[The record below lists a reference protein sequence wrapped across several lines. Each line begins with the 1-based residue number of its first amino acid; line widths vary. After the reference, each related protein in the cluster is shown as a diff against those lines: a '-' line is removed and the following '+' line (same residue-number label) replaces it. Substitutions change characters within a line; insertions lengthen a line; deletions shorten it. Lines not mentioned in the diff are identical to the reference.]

1 MDQIHQR
8 LKNEWENE
16 RGVQSNKWLYIKR
29 FRFNAVSILLTF
41 AMHDYKKK
49 PEQRKRI
56 NADLLVRAFGVLFL
70 NVDRTQLKIRG
81 LQLRHVYELQHGFI
95 NIIKTHLSNQQ
106 RLNLAK
112 MVGSMN
118 VIGNPVQL
126 FSNLGDGVVEF
137 FEKPVEG
144 FVKGPIEG
152 VIASVSTQQAV
163 AHRGNLTSEA
173 LANVKV
179 TKRTEEWYCLTEALY
194 FEARGES
201 QTGQIAVAEVIL
213 NRVDSKLY
221 PNTVCGVIRQGQHRR
236 NACQFSYNCDGRSNR
251 IGNKKVFDR
260 LGKLAWVMI
269 QGKPRTLTGKALYY
283 HATSVKPRWARKFV
297 RTARIGDHIFYRRP
311 TRLSRK

>member
-1 MDQIHQR
+1 MCDVTSRRGKAGRSLTLAGLAALAISMTALPTQADTPSTASYQDALENALGGERAAFMAFYVSNDFKRAAGLPQIETGNAGSGQ
-8 LKNEWENE
+8 
-16 RGVQSNKWLYIKR
+16 QSGEALAAIDAQNSL
-29 FRFNAVSILLTF
+29 
-41 AMHDYKKK
+41 D
-49 PEQRKRI
+49 
-56 NADLLVRAFGVLFL
+56 ADTKETV
-70 NVDRTQLKIRG
+70 
-81 LQLRHVYELQHGFI
+81 
-95 NIIKTHLSNQQ
+95 
-106 RLNLAK
+106 
-112 MVGSMN
+112 
-118 VIGNPVQL
+118 
-126 FSNLGDGVVEF
+126 
-137 FEKPVEG
+137 
-144 FVKGPIEG
+144 EG